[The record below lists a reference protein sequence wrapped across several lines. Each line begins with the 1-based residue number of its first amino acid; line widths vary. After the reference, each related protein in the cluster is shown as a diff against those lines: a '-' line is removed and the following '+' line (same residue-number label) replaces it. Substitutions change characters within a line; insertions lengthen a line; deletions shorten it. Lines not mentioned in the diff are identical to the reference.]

1 VDQKDSL
8 IKGSQLAIYLRPPQR
23 ARVAIAE
30 QARIG
35 IVVDHD
41 QIRAQRTD
49 MGKPVDRIRS
59 MLPFGQR
66 TNAEPK
72 GNPSNLGK
80 RAAVSAQ

>member
-1 VDQKDSL
+1 
-8 IKGSQLAIYLRPPQR
+8 
-23 ARVAIAE
+23 
-30 QARIG
+30 
-35 IVVDHD
+35 
-41 QIRAQRTD
+41 
-49 MGKPVDRIRS
+49 MGKPVDRIKS